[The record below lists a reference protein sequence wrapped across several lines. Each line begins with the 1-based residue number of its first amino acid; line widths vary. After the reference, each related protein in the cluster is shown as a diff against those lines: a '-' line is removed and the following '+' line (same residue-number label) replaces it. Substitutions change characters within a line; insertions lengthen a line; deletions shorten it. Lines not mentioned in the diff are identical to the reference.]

1 MKTQTSSSTSETPF
15 NFDENILPESEFESS
30 QDEVETVDPTKTESP
45 NDILPEV
52 ASSDDLTILGDE
64 IPNA

>member
-1 MKTQTSSSTSETPF
+1 
-15 NFDENILPESEFESS
+15 
-30 QDEVETVDPTKTESP
+30 VDPTKTESP